1 MEEVCD
7 HLKTHKKIRK
17 NLVSPSQYSER
28 LAEKEGQVV
37 QLFSD
42 YRLQLVK
49 IRQRQTLQNLVVVFF
64 NPERTV
70 RHQFQ
75 PQQICA
81 VSQCDQSMSFKGYL
95 HTLNITTRSK
105 PIKIANI
112 LNG

>member
-1 MEEVCD
+1 M
-7 HLKTHKKIRK
+7 KKLLGIKK

-70 RHQFQ
+70 RH
-75 PQQICA
+75 
-81 VSQCDQSMSFKGYL
+81 
-95 HTLNITTRSK
+95 
-105 PIKIANI
+105 
-112 LNG
+112 

>member
-1 MEEVCD
+1 MFSSNSID
-7 HLKTHKKIRK
+7 HYQRRMLKTHKKIRK
-17 NLVSPSQYSER
+17 NLVSPIQYSER

-81 VSQCDQSMSFKGYL
+81 VSQCDQSMS
-95 HTLNITTRSK
+95 
-105 PIKIANI
+105 
-112 LNG
+112 